1 MRPCDYWG
9 PMRYPRILVLAAAF
23 LAICAGSA
31 LAQAV
36 PEIQIDLAGE
46 WAPRYNEDQPHRVP
60 GPELGDYTGLPL
72 NDAARLK
79 ARTWDA
85 SVLSQPERQAQ
96 PHPAT
101 YSMRGPGPNMRLN
114 KIVDPRTFALLGY
127 SLTGLFGN
135 ADRTIWLDGR
145 PHPHELAEHTW
156 NGFSTGVWEGGKL
169 KVTTTHIKAGTIQ
182 RNGVPTSP
190 YARMTEYF
198 IRNGTRMLHA
208 SIVEDPAYLEEPFV
222 RTQNFELAP
231 TQTQAR
237 PGPFEVVDELGGRER
252 GWVPSYPLGT
262 LQDGFAKMVGLP
274 YEAAQGGRATLY
286 PEYMARIRSGEAA
299 KAPPVVGAR
308 MTAPPLRTPRPP
320 RTDYEAVPVRDGI
333 YLLAGPGGHVT
344 AHISEDGVL
353 LVDTGPEADAAT
365 LQAALA
371 QLTDKTVTYII
382 NTSVVAEHS
391 GANEPISQGGRDP
404 GGNAPGNFGFRI
416 GVAPIIA
423 HERVLQR
430 MSAPTGQQPAR
441 AFAAWP
447 TSAYFGDKKT
457 MFVGEDPIEI
467 SAHRGV
473 TDGDSIVFFR
483 HSDVISAGDLFM
495 TDRYPMIDLER
506 GGSVQG
512 VLDGLNTIID
522 LAIPR
527 FNQQGG
533 TLVIPGHGRIGNES
547 DVVEY
552 RDMLTI
558 VRDRVRGMIAQRLTL
573 EQVKAARPTLDYDGV
588 YGATTGPWTIDM
600 FVEALY
606 ADLSRARR

>member
-1 MRPCDYWG
+1 MTHFRT
-9 PMRYPRILVLAAAF
+9 LALFFVVLAALHGA
-23 LAICAGSA
+23 ASA
-31 LAQAV
+31 QVV

-114 KIVDPRTFALLGY
+114 KIVNPRTFQLLGY

-145 PHPHELAEHTW
+145 PHPHPLAEHTW
-156 NGFSTGVWEGGKL
+156 NGFSTGVFEGGKL

-237 PGPFEVVDELGGRER
+237 PGPFEVVDELGGREA

-274 YEAAQGGRATLY
+274 YEATQGGRATLY
-286 PEYMARIRSGEAA
+286 PEYVQRVRSGVAA
-299 KAPPVVGAR
+299 KTPPVVGAR
-308 MTAPPLRTPRPP
+308 MTPPPLRTPPPP
-320 RTDYEAVPVRDGI
+320 RTDYEALEVREGV

-344 AHISEDGVL
+344 AHISEDGVT
-353 LVDTGPEADAAT
+353 LVDSGPEADAEK
-365 LQAALA
+365 LQAAIA
-371 QLTDKTVTYII
+371 RLTDRVVTRII
-382 NTSVVAEHS
+382 NTSVLDDHS
-391 GANEPISQGGRDP
+391 GGNAPMSQAGQDP
-404 GGNAPGNFGFRI
+404 GGNAPGNSGFRI

-423 HERVLQR
+423 HEGVMRR

-441 AFAAWP
+441 VFAAWP
-447 TSAYFGDKKT
+447 TSTYFNDKKT
-457 MFVGEDPIEI
+457 LFVGDDPIEI
-467 SAHRGV
+467 YAHRGV

-483 HSDVISAGDLFM
+483 RSDVISAGDLFM
-495 TDRYPMIDLER
+495 TDRYPVIDLDR
-506 GGSVQG
+506 GGGVQG
-512 VLDGLNTIID
+512 VLDGLNRIID

-558 VRDRVRGMIAQRLTL
+558 VRDRVRAMIAQRMTL
-573 EQVKAARPTLDYDGV
+573 DQVKAARPTLDYDGV
-588 YGATTGPWTIDM
+588 YGAASGPWPTDM
-600 FVEALY
+600 FVETLFR
-606 ADLSRARR
+606 DLSR